1 MPSESSTLG
10 WTLVRDATSG
20 DTGVCAS
27 LHGKRS
33 EGRALDGCGIA
44 LALRAKRKRARLK
57 TQDFQPFGRRL
68 STAVGLDA
76 GPSRA

>member
-1 MPSESSTLG
+1 MPVGRLTNSSRLAG
-10 WTLVRDATSG
+10 SGGASAT
-20 DTGVCAS
+20 
-27 LHGKRS
+27 
-33 EGRALDGCGIA
+33 
-44 LALRAKRKRARLK
+44 RAKRKRARLK